1 MLELLATVTLRLYAS
16 DLVYGR
22 VVPEQVDTMWS
33 VAPRRADLADHLGL
47 ALDSD
52 RVGPTLDAL
61 VPSQADADRL
71 RAALAGYQA
80 IADRGGW
87 PGLPAGPALQAGDTG
102 ARVSLLRWRLE
113 MTGDLVTDAGGQGF
127 DSAVARA
134 VRDAQRRHG
143 LVPDGVVGPA
153 TRAALNVPVQ
163 DRIRQLDLNLERW
176 RWMPRDLG
184 RRYLMVNT
192 AGFSIELVDADHVEF
207 AGRIVA
213 GRVDW
218 PTPIVSARLT
228 DVTFSPVWNIPRSI
242 AIQEVLPTVRRDPDY
257 LTREGIHVMSDTTDQ
272 AVELASG
279 AVAWDTIA
287 DSTFALRLWQEP
299 GSRNPLGRIRFTIPN
314 RFGVALHD
322 TRSPQL
328 FDALTRAFSHGCV
341 RVADAERLAIYVLR
355 DIPGWT
361 PDWIRAAARAPTE
374 WRVAVSDSIPTYL
387 VYWTAW
393 VDRDG
398 TVQFRSDLYGWDEKL
413 EEALSRRV
421 RAVP

>member
-33 VAPRRADLADHLGL
+33 VAPRRVDLADHLGL

-163 DRIRQLDLNLERW
+163 DRILQLDLNLERW

-242 AIQEVLPTVRRDPDY
+242 AIQEVLPMVRRDPDY

-355 DIPGWT
+355 DSPGWT